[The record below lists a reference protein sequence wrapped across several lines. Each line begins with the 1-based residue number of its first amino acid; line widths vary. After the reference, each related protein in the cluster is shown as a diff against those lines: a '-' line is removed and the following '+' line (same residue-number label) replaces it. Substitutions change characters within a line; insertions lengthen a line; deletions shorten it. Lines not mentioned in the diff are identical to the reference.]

1 MSAPS
6 IEFAIARSNAS
17 SGRTVAKTSVRIGMP
32 SSVMARP
39 RPVASPVT
47 SHAKYA
53 VPSAR
58 PSRLWV
64 TTDQPRAVTSG
75 RKATCQAGS
84 GVRVVSMPR

>member
-32 SSVMARP
+32 SSVIARP

-47 SHAKYA
+47 SHAK
-53 VPSAR
+53 
-58 PSRLWV
+58 
-64 TTDQPRAVTSG
+64 
-75 RKATCQAGS
+75 
-84 GVRVVSMPR
+84 